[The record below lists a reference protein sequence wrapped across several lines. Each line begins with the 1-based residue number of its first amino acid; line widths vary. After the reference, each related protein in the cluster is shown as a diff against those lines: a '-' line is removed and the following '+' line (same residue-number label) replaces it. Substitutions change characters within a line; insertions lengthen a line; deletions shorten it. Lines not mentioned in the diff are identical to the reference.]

1 MSTSATS
8 VKKKF
13 INENKIKFSED
24 DSIVT
29 SEDYDFWLRLAFKK
43 ARFEFIDKC
52 LGIWFLHE
60 DSTSNKFYNHNKSYL
75 NVALFHLENSRF
87 NRELK
92 KFLRRYLYFKYY
104 ISSLKHN
111 LTNKNFFQAL
121 KFMTKLV
128 FNFYFIFSLLKI
140 KNK

>member
-1 MSTSATS
+1 M
-8 VKKKF
+8 VE
-13 INENKIKFSED
+13 I
-24 DSIVT
+24 SIQ
-29 SEDYDFWLRLAFKK
+29 K

-128 FNFYFIFSLLKI
+128 FNFLFHFFFV
-140 KNK
+140 KNKK

>member
-1 MSTSATS
+1 MLFVMERYIFFINQKKFKKKFYKKRNYKLSLFNSLLLTGNQLSTSATS
-8 VKKKF
+8 VNKKF

-92 KFLRRYLYFKYY
+92 
-104 ISSLKHN
+104 
-111 LTNKNFFQAL
+111 NF
-121 KFMTKLV
+121 
-128 FNFYFIFSLLKI
+128 
-140 KNK
+140 